1 MNTVTFI
8 YKKKEKLWFLN
19 LEDALGQEIKLKKQG
34 WKHIAT
40 IDPAIMLSNIYD
52 ICQEK
57 LSDGEKIKNIISLLI
72 CQEKC

>member
-8 YKKKEKLWFLN
+8 YKKKDKLWFLN

-34 WKHIAT
+34 WKHIAS

-52 ICQEK
+52 ICQEEF
-57 LSDGEKIKNIISLLI
+57 SNDEKIKDIVSLLSSF
-72 CQEKC
+72 